1 MLAATAAATLPA
13 GTGAAG
19 APSLGLPAGASV
31 IPSPAIY
38 WSRYLTGLHGCC
50 TPRMLGTMLQVDD
63 AAARSLLDSL
73 IAEGHLTH
81 AQIIAPAPQPKL
93 YQMLMAKRVLRNAL
107 VRMREHLRA
116 HETAPQPQP
125 APWS

>member
-1 MLAATAAATLPA
+1 MLAATAAVTLPA
-13 GTGAAG
+13 SSGTAG
-19 APSLGLPAGASV
+19 APSLTLPAGAAV

-63 AAARSLLDSL
+63 DAARSLLDSL

-81 AQIIAPAPQPKL
+81 AQIIAPPPQPTL
-93 YQMLMAKRVLRNAL
+93 RQMLMAKRALRNAL
-107 VRMREHLRA
+107 VRMRDHLRA
-116 HETAPQPQP
+116 HETAPQIQP